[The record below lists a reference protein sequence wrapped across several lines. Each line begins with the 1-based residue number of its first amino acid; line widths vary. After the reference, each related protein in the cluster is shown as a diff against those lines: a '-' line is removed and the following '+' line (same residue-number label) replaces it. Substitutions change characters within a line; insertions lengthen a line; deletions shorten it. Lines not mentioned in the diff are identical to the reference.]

1 MNYRNCLP
9 ALVCFGLLFV
19 FSDLTASDEGR
30 AVTVSLS
37 NTDAYYG
44 EDFVYKVKVENTGN
58 VAYTGQ
64 LTIEFHRALRYVSS
78 RPTEAEI
85 VGNIATWQ
93 VKDLAVGAD
102 EIYSIMLSIP
112 GNGQDMLGAG
122 ICATAEADVDKKLPA
137 EIVDAAGTELCH
149 SVQEPR

>member
-1 MNYRNCLP
+1 MNYRKCLLV
-9 ALVCFGLLFV
+9 LVCFSLLFV
-19 FSDLTASDEGR
+19 YRDVRAGEEVR

-44 EDFVYKVKVENTGN
+44 EDFTYNVKVENTGN
-58 VAYTGQ
+58 VVYTGE

-78 RPTEAEI
+78 GPTSAEI
-85 VGNIATWQ
+85 IGNIATWQ

-102 EIYSIMLSIP
+102 EIFSIKLSIP
-112 GNGQDMLGAG
+112 GNGQNMLGASV
-122 ICATAEADVDKKLPA
+122 CATAEADVDKKLPA

-149 SVQEPR
+149 SVYKP